1 MRIGRLLSVG
11 AVALTVGLTAC
22 TDDGA
27 APVAAPGDIG
37 DFNGDPTADGQPATG
52 NFAPQEI
59 ASVVFAL
66 SQAEVERAQIALERA
81 SSQDVRGFAQAV
93 IEEHAQAIE
102 RIDAA
107 FDRFDPPAVE
117 RDPTARVLERHGRL
131 VAGDLQTRE
140 GAELDLV
147 YMTAEIAAQAQAL
160 SMIDRALLPS
170 SRGSQA
176 ATGAP
181 ANPGGGREGT
191 GNGAAA
197 GPGGA
202 GDGTGSGGETATGG
216 TGGAGAG
223 PGGTGTGGAGP
234 GPTPAGIANTPLGV
248 ELQKMRAAASQHLD
262 QALRLHATL
271 RQQAE
276 AGEAPPV
283 R

>member
-1 MRIGRLLSVG
+1 MRIGRLMSVG
-11 AVALTVGLTAC
+11 AVAVTVGLTAC
-22 TDDGA
+22 TDEGP
-27 APVAAPGDIG
+27 APVATPVETG
-37 DFNGDPTADGQPATG
+37 DFNGGPAADGQPATG

-59 ASVVFAL
+59 ASVMFAL
-66 SQAEVERAQIALERA
+66 SQGEVERAQIAVDRA
-81 SSQDVRGFAQAV
+81 GSEEVRRFAQAV

-107 FDRFDPPAVE
+107 FERFDPRAVE
-117 RDPTARVLERHGRL
+117 RDPTASVLARHGRL
-131 VAGDLQTRE
+131 VAGDLQSHE
-140 GAELDLV
+140 GTELDLV

-170 SRGSQA
+170 SRGNQTGA
-176 ATGAP
+176 GAP
-181 ANPGGGREGT
+181 ANPGGGQEGT

-223 PGGTGTGGAGP
+223 AGGTGTGRAGP
-234 GPTPAGIANTPLGV
+234 GRPPAGVAGTPLGV

-262 QALRLHATL
+262 EALRLHQML
-271 RQQAE
+271 RQRAE
-276 AGEAPPV
+276 AGEPPPIH
-283 R
+283 